1 MSQKVVPP
9 LRIDKIVLASESP
22 RRAELLKLAGIPFS
36 VLPSGISEDEKVF
49 DDPVEHVLE
58 LSRRKA
64 QNVALKVAGGLIL
77 GADTIVVLEGS
88 TIGKPQNRGEAADIL
103 SRLSGNEHRVFTG
116 MTLLDTD
123 KNKCVSDVV
132 ITSVRMRKMST
143 DEIRKY
149 IDTREPM
156 DKAGAYGIQGK
167 GSVFIESVCGCYY
180 NVMGLPIS
188 KLVLML
194 RKMGYEIW

>member
-9 LRIDKIVLASESP
+9 LRIDKIVLASDSL
-22 RRAELLKLAGIPFS
+22 RRAELLKLAGIPFI
-36 VLPSGISEDEKVF
+36 VVPSGISEDEDVF
-49 DDPVEHVLE
+49 DNPVEHVLE

-64 QNVALKVAGGLIL
+64 EMVAQKVAGSLVL

-88 TIGKPQNRGEAADIL
+88 IIGKPQNRGEAADIL

-116 MTLLDTD
+116 ITLLDTD
-123 KNKCVSDVV
+123 KNECVSDVV

-143 DEIRKY
+143 GEIRKY
-149 IDTREPM
+149 IDTGEPL

>member
-22 RRAELLKLAGIPFS
+22 RRAELLKLAGIPFI
-36 VLPSGISEDEKVF
+36 VVPSGISEDEDVF
-49 DDPVEHVLE
+49 DNPVEHVLE

-64 QNVALKVAGGLIL
+64 EMVAQKVAGSLVL

-88 TIGKPQNRGEAADIL
+88 IIGKPQNRGEAADIL

-116 MTLLDTD
+116 ITLLDTD
-123 KNKCVSDVV
+123 KNECVSDVV

-143 DEIRKY
+143 GEIRKY
-149 IDTREPM
+149 IDTGEPM